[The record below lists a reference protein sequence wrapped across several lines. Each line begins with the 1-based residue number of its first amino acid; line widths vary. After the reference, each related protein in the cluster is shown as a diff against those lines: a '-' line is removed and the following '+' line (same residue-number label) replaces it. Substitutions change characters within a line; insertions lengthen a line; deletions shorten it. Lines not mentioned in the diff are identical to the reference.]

1 MKKFRIC
8 HFSLILFIQG
18 EDFITYNPRD
28 RRISPRDSYVASNS
42 TSSDSNHPHYGQDVG
57 RKFDL
62 SCHHFDHNIK
72 KIKLLTLLDVSGDN
86 QECLKG
92 IEVQFSDGTEAKT
105 TTEAGESNR

>member
-1 MKKFRIC
+1 MF
-8 HFSLILFIQG
+8 LFIQG

-42 TSSDSNHPHYGQDVG
+42 ISTDSNHHYGQNIV

-62 SCHHFDHNIK
+62 SCHHFDHNIM

-105 TTEAGESNR
+105 ATDTGESNR